1 MVWAQSKDDLSR
13 ITPYHT
19 KIVVFDDLAWRVK
32 GVFGETESSASRLL
46 STIDNRSIERRYSP
60 DTYFLPERTVTII
73 ISNPNKLPNFMGGD
87 LNTENSRKLTNKEE
101 AYIIANPDLYI
112 ERTYRE
118 DLNNPNPN
126 AKRYKPYKLEDL
138 PPEKHIEA
146 GYCDE
151 PVLHYVPLD
160 IYPKRTHI
168 LRFGPEDILFDP
180 TKTSE
185 PKRRH
190 YDTSILE
197 KHKIAYLNELHKYG
211 FLDIFLTFPPKYINL
226 SALYDFYSPDT
237 QMGKSIQKRI
247 SKLKSKE
254 RKPMKTPRELDV

>member
-1 MVWAQSKDDLSR
+1 
-13 ITPYHT
+13 
-19 KIVVFDDLAWRVK
+19 
-32 GVFGETESSASRLL
+32 
-46 STIDNRSIERRYSP
+46 
-60 DTYFLPERTVTII
+60 
-73 ISNPNKLPNFMGGD
+73 MGGD
-87 LNTENSRKLTNKEE
+87 LHTENSRKLTDKEE
-101 AYIIANPDLYI
+101 AYISANPELYI
-112 ERTYRE
+112 ERIYYE

-126 AKRYKPYKLEDL
+126 PKKHRPYKLEDL
-138 PPEKHIEA
+138 PPEKHIKA

-151 PVLHYVPLD
+151 PGLHYVPLD

-180 TKTSE
+180 TKSPE
-185 PKRRH
+185 AKRRH

-197 KHKIAYLNELHKYG
+197 KDKIRYLTELHKYG
-211 FLDIFLTFPPKYINL
+211 FLEIFPTLPPKHINL